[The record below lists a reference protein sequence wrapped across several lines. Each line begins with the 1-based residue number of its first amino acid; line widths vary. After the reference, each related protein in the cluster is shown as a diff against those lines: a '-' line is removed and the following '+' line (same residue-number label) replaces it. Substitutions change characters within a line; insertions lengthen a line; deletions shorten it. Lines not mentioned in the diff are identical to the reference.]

1 MERAPVT
8 DHPAWHARALAA
20 RPRRHEVRAGDVT
33 IRVRTWGDTDRPP
46 VVLIHG
52 GAAHGGW
59 WDHIGP
65 LLAQR
70 HHVLAPDLSGHG
82 DSDWR
87 SRYSLTGW
95 SREVAAVI
103 AKLTRTPPV
112 VVGHSLG
119 GHVGLRLALDDVTP
133 LGGLVLVDSPF
144 RSAGSRPDRSVPAP
158 RKTYPTREATI
169 ARFRTLPSDTPK
181 DSYIV
186 DHVAA
191 ESVIAVPDGWSWKFD
206 PGFFDHDLLALEDVE
221 PVGRFPVLVVRGE
234 HGMVDEEMAGAVC
247 AALGQ
252 DRPPV
257 TIGASGHHVPLDQPL
272 ALVATVSRAAGA
284 WLLLDPST
292 AIHSLNGE
300 S

>member
-8 DHPAWHARALAA
+8 ERPAWHAAALAE
-20 RPRRHEVRAGDVT
+20 RPRRHEVRVGDVM
-33 IRVRTWGDTDRPP
+33 IRVRAWGESDRPP

-52 GAAHGGW
+52 GAAHAGW

-87 SRYSLTGW
+87 PRYSLTSW
-95 SREVAAVI
+95 SREVAGVI
-103 AKLTRTPPV
+103 GRLTTTPPV
-112 VVGHSLG
+112 VVGHSMG
-119 GHVGLRLALDDVTP
+119 GHVGLRLALDEVTP

-144 RSAGSRPDRSVPAP
+144 HAPGSPPDRPVLAP
-158 RKTYPTREATI
+158 RRTYPTREAI
-169 ARFRTLPSDTPK
+169 LARFRTLPSDTPK

-191 ESVIAVPDGWSWKFD
+191 ESVVAVADGWSWKFD
-206 PGFFDHDLLALEDVE
+206 PGFFDHDLLGLADVE
-221 PVGRFPVLVVRGE
+221 RVDRFPVLVVRGE
-234 HGMVDEEMAGAVC
+234 HGMVDEEMAVAVS

-257 TIGASGHHVPLDQPL
+257 TIDASGHHVPLDQPL
-272 ALVATVSRAAGA
+272 ALVATVSRAVTA
-284 WLLLDPST
+284 WLLPDPST
-292 AIHSLNGE
+292 AVHR
-300 S
+300 